1 MAAASSSA
9 RKRKEKNPKT
19 SSTVNNNILMLY
31 RNHNNNKELEKGC
44 LLTSVGIA
52 DGRSV
57 STVALHFSDVL
68 VIVPHGRLKN
78 SALLS
83 YSQSYL
89 KVKRNIWTIQEAPF
103 LFHIL
108 RGIYITT
115 LCCVFCLFFIHPP
128 SAAGSACL
136 SLIYFLFSIC
146 LSLCVVWLC

>member
-89 KVKRNIWTIQEAPF
+89 KVKRNI
-103 LFHIL
+103 
-108 RGIYITT
+108 
-115 LCCVFCLFFIHPP
+115 
-128 SAAGSACL
+128 
-136 SLIYFLFSIC
+136 
-146 LSLCVVWLC
+146 